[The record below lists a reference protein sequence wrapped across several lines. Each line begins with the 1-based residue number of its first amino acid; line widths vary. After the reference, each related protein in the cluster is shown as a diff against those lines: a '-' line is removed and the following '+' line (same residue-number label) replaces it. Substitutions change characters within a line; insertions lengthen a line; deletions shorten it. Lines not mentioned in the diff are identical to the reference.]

1 MEILGFE
8 QIDQRWHEMEAL
20 EIDSIPEVIDSLGK
34 HQPYILAYLM
44 ATGNEILDQ
53 NEREALLFMGVMIW
67 HIVSSVTLDI
77 PEVSG
82 ELLDE
87 KELKNISMLEYL
99 SGEPEPEFMDTVDKI
114 IANYHQSELLK
125 YIIDRLMEEPEKG
138 VAISENNV
146 GMIVIYLKTIIDCLD
161 FAP

>member
-1 MEILGFE
+1 MEILNFE

-20 EIDSIPEVIDSLGK
+20 ELDSIPEIIDSLGK
-34 HQPYILAYLM
+34 FQPYILAYLM

-67 HIVSSVTLDI
+67 HIVSSATPDI

-114 IANYHQSELLK
+114 IGNYHQSELLK
-125 YIIDRLMEEPEKG
+125 YMIDRLMEEPEKG
-138 VAISENNV
+138 VTISENNV

-161 FAP
+161 SEL